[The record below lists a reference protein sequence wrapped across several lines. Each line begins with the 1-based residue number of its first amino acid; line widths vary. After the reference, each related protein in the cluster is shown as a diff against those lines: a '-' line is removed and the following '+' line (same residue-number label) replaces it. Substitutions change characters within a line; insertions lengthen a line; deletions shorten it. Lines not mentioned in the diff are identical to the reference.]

1 MIRISPYTHANNQI
15 IAITDMNQAD
25 REELKTNYHLTDEFL
40 NYAVDPVER
49 ARVEYDEL
57 IETWLIVYNV
67 PLSATGSSSQ
77 VIKPFSLMVRRNQLF
92 VFVTDATKFIIEDAT
107 VLTDQD
113 QTQGVWDSVFNLLYQ
128 VTTEFFDYIQQM
140 SEMRVHVE
148 EHLRHD
154 ATSKQI
160 FQLADL
166 SKNQIYFLTG
176 ANSNVVA
183 LSQLHLLMTRG
194 DKIKL
199 DKRSTERLEDIEVE
213 ARQVQEMLELNVDI
227 VDKVSNTYNN
237 LLNNNLNNVMKILT
251 VYSVV
256 LMIPP
261 IIFGFYGMNTFL
273 PLADKNWGWIFT
285 IIISVIPSVWVIFK
299 LKHDHFL

>member
-15 IAITDMNQAD
+15 IAITEMTPTD
-25 REELKTNYHLTDEFL
+25 RATLKSDYHLTDEFL
-40 NYAVDPVER
+40 NYAADPVER

-57 IETWLIVYNV
+57 IETWLVVYNV
-67 PLSATGSSSQ
+67 PLSITGTSPQ
-77 VIKPFSLMVRRNQLF
+77 VIKPFTIMVRHNQLF
-92 VFVTDATKFIIEDAT
+92 IFVTAETKFIIEDAT
-107 VLTDQD
+107 TLTNQD
-113 QTQGVWDSVFNLLYQ
+113 ETQGVWDSVFNLLYK
-128 VTTEFFDYIQQM
+128 VTIVFFDYVQQM
-140 SEMRVHVE
+140 GEMRVHIE
-148 EHLRHD
+148 EHLRNQTD
-154 ATSKQI
+154 SQQI

-176 ANSNVVA
+176 ANSNLVA
-183 LSQLHLLMTRG
+183 ISQLHLLMTRG

-251 VYSVV
+251 IYSVV

-273 PLADKNWGWIFT
+273 PVADKNWSWIFT
-285 IIISVIPSVWVIFK
+285 IVLSIIPSVWIIFK
-299 LKHDHFL
+299 LKRDHFL

>member
-15 IAITDMNQAD
+15 IAVTEMNKAD
-25 REELKTNYHLTDEFL
+25 REELRTNYHLTDEFL
-40 NYAVDPVER
+40 TYASDPVER

-67 PLSATGSSSQ
+67 PLSVTGSSPQ
-77 VIKPFSLMVRRNQLF
+77 IIQPCSLMVRHNQLF
-92 VFVTDATKFIIEDAT
+92 VFVTAATKFIIEDAT
-107 VLTDQD
+107 VLTDSD
-113 QTQGVWDSVFNLLYQ
+113 QTQGVWDTVFNLLYKM
-128 VTTEFFDYIQQM
+128 TTGFFDYIQQM
-140 SEMRVHVE
+140 GEMRVHVE
-148 EHLRHD
+148 EHLRHNT
-154 ATSKQI
+154 TSKQI

-183 LSQLHLLMTRG
+183 ISQLRLLIDRG
-194 DKIKL
+194 DKMRL
-199 DKRSTERLEDIEVE
+199 DKRSTERLQDIEVE

-251 VYSVV
+251 IYSVV

-261 IIFGFYGMNTFL
+261 IIFGFYGMNTHL
-273 PLADKNWGWIFT
+273 PVADKDWSWLFT
-285 IIISVIPSVWVIFK
+285 IGLSVLPSIWIIFK